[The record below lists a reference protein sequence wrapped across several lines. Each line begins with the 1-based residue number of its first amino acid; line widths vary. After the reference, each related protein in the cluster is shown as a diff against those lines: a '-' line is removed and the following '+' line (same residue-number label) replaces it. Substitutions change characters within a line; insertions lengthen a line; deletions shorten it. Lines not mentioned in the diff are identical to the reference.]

1 MSLKSIRALTRGSGI
16 TEEMQNLWTRSA
28 PDTSGYSSAIQ
39 DYTDL
44 FYTLSPQYK
53 DFIEA
58 RFKRN
63 AFDLEIMHI
72 HISPCQ

>member
-1 MSLKSIRALTRGSGI
+1 
-16 TEEMQNLWTRSA
+16 MQNLWTLSA
-28 PDTSGYSSAIQ
+28 SDASGYSSAIQ

-44 FYTLSPQYK
+44 FYTLSPKHK